1 MDRPETNSL
10 DKEAIDQIFAL
21 QQHYALELRKST
33 CADRLR
39 ALDRFEKVFKASY
52 KKMYAAAAADFGKP
66 EAEVDL
72 AEIMVVVS
80 ELAHI
85 RKKLKRWMKPRPVR
99 PLSPC
104 SAPHQKLF
112 SSQRA
117 PAW

>member
-1 MDRPETNSL
+1 MDIAVTKSL
-10 DKEAIDQIFAL
+10 DTDSIDKIFAR
-21 QQHYALELRKST
+21 QQSYALELRKST
-33 CADRLR
+33 CADRLEV
-39 ALDRFEKVFKASY
+39 LTRFEKVFKASY

-85 RKKLKRWMKPRPVR
+85 RKKLKKWMKPRPVR
-99 PLSPC
+99 PFPC
-104 SAPHQKLF
+104 SAPHQKLLP
-112 SSQRA
+112 SQRV